1 MSDVVRYDVDAGVAL
16 ITLNRPDVLNAWTV
30 DMGRD
35 YLRRIDQAAA
45 DPEVRAVVLTGAGRG
60 FCAGADMSL
69 LKDVMAG
76 RMPPPDSVRPDDE
89 VESAV
94 PKPVI
99 AAINGPCVGLG
110 LTRALYCDVRFLSA
124 GVELST
130 AFARRGLVAEHG
142 QSWIL
147 PRVVGWSRALDLL
160 LSGRSVGADE
170 ALRIGLVDRV
180 VDDALAAALDY
191 AREIARVCS
200 PAALRDIKRQIWG
213 DANATLHDA
222 IERAGALMV
231 ASFTRADLAEGVVSY
246 LEKRAPDFP
255 PLT

>member
-1 MSDVVRYDVDAGVAL
+1 MSDVIGYDVDAGVAL
-16 ITLNRPDVLNAWTV
+16 ITLNRPEVLNAWTFE
-30 DMGRD
+30 MGRE
-35 YLRRIDQAAA
+35 YLRRIDEAGA
-45 DPEVRAVVLTGAGRG
+45 DPEVRAVVVTGAGRG

-69 LKDVMAG
+69 LKDLMAG
-76 RMPPPDSVRPDDE
+76 GTPPADSIRPEDE
-89 VESAV
+89 VEPAV

-110 LTRALYCDVRFLSA
+110 LTRALYCDVRFLAA

-180 VDDALAAALDY
+180 VDDALAAALAY

-200 PAALRDIKRQIWG
+200 PAALRDIKRQLWG

-222 IERAGALMV
+222 IERAGELML
-231 ASFTRADLAEGVVSY
+231 ASFTRADLAEGVASY